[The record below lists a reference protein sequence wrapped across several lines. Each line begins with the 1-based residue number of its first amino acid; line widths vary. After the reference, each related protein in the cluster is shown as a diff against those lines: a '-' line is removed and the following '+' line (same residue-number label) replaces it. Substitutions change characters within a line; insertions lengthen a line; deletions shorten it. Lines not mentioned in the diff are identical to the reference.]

1 MQGLPGQDGNSH
13 VYVRL
18 DDPMA
23 ILNSS
28 DCKEQAFDFILYY
41 VSLAEP
47 LVKGDTEGSYGMS
60 GNTWAFFSVCEK
72 YLRDEIYE
80 SKRPYASLDGRETFY
95 TEEQCE
101 QLKRL
106 IRNAV
111 PETRTQR
118 DIYGI
123 LMEEMDGYLKGG
135 KELEETSKTV
145 QNRVMLYLQE
155 NR

>member
-1 MQGLPGQDGNSH
+1 MKGLPGQDGDSH

-23 ILNSS
+23 ILNGS

-47 LVKGDTEGSYGMS
+47 LVKGDTEGSYGKS
-60 GNTWAFFSVCEK
+60 GNTWAFFSVWEK

-80 SKRPYASLDGRETFY
+80 SKRPYVSLDGREMFY

-106 IRNAV
+106 INDAV

-118 DIYGI
+118 DVYGI
-123 LMEEMDGYLKGG
+123 LMEEMVGYLNGG
-135 KELEETSKTV
+135 KGLEETCKTL
-145 QNRVMLYLQE
+145 QNRVTLYLQE